1 MSRRRVSCPL
11 TVQQLWDAVKI
22 IRYKRQVPDIERIT
36 RYMNRTHNV
45 SDDEVGRQINHC
57 VRDGLLKVIKKIGTK
72 GSKMGLE
79 QEGYKLPEDKLE
91 KDSHDWYCFECHSGG
106 DVICC
111 TSCHRVYHLSC
122 ISKDDLPEDDV
133 KNKFIC
139 NVCQRCENKDLTPNI
154 KKSQLNRLLKY
165 TATKMKDRLP
175 VALTDRQPP
184 SNTSYLSE
192 RFAIQGQVKS
202 PSIDVPSNF
211 KWILNDKEEWRVDY
225 LIYRPIDLHI
235 MESKADCGKYEH
247 LEEFR
252 ADIQTIVHNV
262 VIYHGVHSNM
272 ADMARLMLRDCNTDL
287 QEILECWLCY
297 KHCND
302 KTLRNWFIKPCKPPH
317 DLVYARQKGYPYWPA
332 KVIKENSDSYDV
344 RFFGGVHERAV
355 VEKAYIRPISVNIH
369 TLQVKRTSSW
379 NKACEEL
386 KRYQKQLE
394 KLREETDNFTK
405 PFVDSSSDDES
416 DSEMSPPTSGSK
428 VTLPEKDVVI
438 KEEEE
443 ELLSDTEN
451 TKNVEKKKA
460 DAENNLKT
468 NSSSLKITIKT
479 KSSKTTKSEKTGKTD
494 RSDKKMSRGRGR
506 PRKSATEEIAE
517 DQSQEDE
524 NKSTPTVPAPPPPT
538 KTKSSKVRGRPS
550 KSLPPAK
557 RSRTSSSSTSTTED
571 NASACSDLAD
581 AKLTKSTD
589 VSSIKTENDVAEYNI
604 SSTSGK
610 CQNLPKGNEEEIVS
624 SSSSQNP
631 TKRSVKTQTKPLDN
645 KPSKEWIEKME
656 EEFEQEK
663 ERLIAKLTKEHE
675 QEIALLRQ
683 AHTAILSETKRKQWC
698 VNCESEAIY
707 HCCWNTSYCSPD
719 CQLAHWAADH
729 KRHCRRKR

>member
-11 TVQQLWDAVKI
+11 TAQQLWDAVKI

-45 SDDEVGRQINHC
+45 SDDEVGRQINYC
-57 VRDGLLKVIKKIGTK
+57 VRDGLLKVIKKIGSK
-72 GSKMGLE
+72 GSKIGIE
-79 QEGYKLPEDKLE
+79 QEGYKLPDDKLE
-91 KDSHDWYCFECHSGG
+91 KDGHDWYCFECHSGG
-106 DVICC
+106 D
-111 TSCHRVYHLSC
+111 
-122 ISKDDLPEDDV
+122 
-133 KNKFIC
+133 
-139 NVCQRCENKDLTPNI
+139 RCSSKDLTPNI

-211 KWILNDKEEWRVDY
+211 KWILNDKEDWRVDY

-297 KHCND
+297 KHSND

-317 DLVYARQKGYPYWPA
+317 ELVYARQKGYPYWPA
-332 KVIKENSDSYDV
+332 KVIKENEECIDV

-355 VEKAYIRPISVNIH
+355 VEKLYIRPISVNIH

-379 NKACEEL
+379 NRACEEL

-394 KLREETDNFTK
+394 KLREQTENFTK
-405 PFVDSSSDDES
+405 PFVDSSSSDES
-416 DSEMSPPTSGSK
+416 DLDGE
-428 VTLPEKDVVI
+428 VI
-438 KEEEE
+438 K
-443 ELLSDTEN
+443 
-451 TKNVEKKKA
+451 KVKA
-460 DAENNLKT
+460 DVDEIDVNKNEKIEENKEEAASKDNNENIKK
-468 NSSSLKITIKT
+468 NKSSSLKIAINTKNKT
-479 KSSKTTKSEKTGKTD
+479 LTNDKTEKKIT
-494 RSDKKMSRGRGR
+494 RGRGR
-506 PRKSATEEIAE
+506 PKKTLTPLLSQHSSEENEDTLLNQNKCLRSEKDKVLKGRGRPPKSVQI
-517 DQSQEDE
+517 
-524 NKSTPTVPAPPPPT
+524 KSHTSSSSPILPPPPT
-538 KTKSSKVRGRPS
+538 EE
-550 KSLPPAK
+550 
-557 RSRTSSSSTSTTED
+557 SSTSAFSE
-571 NASACSDLAD
+571 SAVTNP
-581 AKLTKSTD
+581 KLTSPNTNERAD
-589 VSSIKTENDVAEYNI
+589 VKIENEIEDYNI
-604 SSTSGK
+604 SSTSSGK
-610 CQNLPKGNEEEIVS
+610 CHLLSKGNEEEIVS

-631 TKRSVKTQTKPLDN
+631 AKRSVKTQTKPLDN

-663 ERLIAKLTKEHE
+663 QRIIAKLKKDYE
-675 QEIALLRQ
+675 QEITLMRQ

-707 HCCWNTSYCSPD
+707 HCCWNTSYCSPA
-719 CQLAHWAADH
+719 CQLQHWGADH

>member
-22 IRYKRQVPDIERIT
+22 IRYKRQVPDVERIT

-45 SDDEVGRQINHC
+45 SDDEVGRQINYC
-57 VRDGLLKVIKKIGTK
+57 VRDGLLKVIKKVGSK
-72 GSKMGLE
+72 GSKCGIE

-133 KNKFIC
+133 KNKFVCSIC
-139 NVCQRCENKDLTPNI
+139 NRCSNRELTPNI

-184 SNTSYLSE
+184 SSNSYLSE

-211 KWILNDKEEWRVDY
+211 KWILNDKDEWRVDY

-235 MESKADCGKYEH
+235 MESKADCKKYEH

-252 ADIQTIVHNV
+252 ADIQTIVHNY

-287 QEILECWLCY
+287 LEILECWRCY

-302 KTLRNWFIKPCKPPH
+302 KTLRNWFITPCKPPH
-317 DLVYARQKGYPYWPA
+317 ELVYAKSKGCPYWPA
-332 KVIKENSDSYDV
+332 KIMKDNEETCEVK
-344 RFFGGVHERAV
+344 FFGGIHERAT
-355 VEKAYIRPISVNIH
+355 VEKIYIRPISVNIH
-369 TLQVKRTSSW
+369 TLQIKRTSSW
-379 NKACEEL
+379 NKAFEEV
-386 KRYQKQLE
+386 KRHQKQLE
-394 KLREETDNFTK
+394 KLREETDNYTK
-405 PFVDSSSDDES
+405 PFVDSSSDES
-416 DSEMSPPTSGSK
+416 DTPDVDKDIDDSSRNKSINFSLSPVANNDK
-428 VTLPEKDVVI
+428 IEA
-438 KEEEE
+438 KESNDER
-443 ELLSDTEN
+443 SSQHD
-451 TKNVEKKKA
+451 KPK
-460 DAENNLKT
+460 
-468 NSSSLKITIKT
+468 NSSETVAKTPVNEIKTTRPRGRPKKSTSEHVTPTPAQEDKLSKPPQAT
-479 KSSKTTKSEKTGKTD
+479 KSSSPK
-494 RSDKKMSRGRGR
+494 SRGRPPKISGAPAAKK
-506 PRKSATEEIAE
+506 PRKSGSFSLNVEDDGPSGAEPPEIKIPSLDTDSNDIKNQNDAE
-517 DQSQEDE
+517 DH
-524 NKSTPTVPAPPPPT
+524 
-538 KTKSSKVRGRPS
+538 
-550 KSLPPAK
+550 
-557 RSRTSSSSTSTTED
+557 
-571 NASACSDLAD
+571 
-581 AKLTKSTD
+581 
-589 VSSIKTENDVAEYNI
+589 NI

-610 CQNLPKGNEEEIVS
+610 LQLAAKGNEEEIVS

-631 TKRSVKTQTKPLDN
+631 IKRSVKTQTKSLEV

-663 ERLIAKLTKEHE
+663 ERLIAKLRKEHE

-683 AHTAILSETKRKQWC
+683 AHNAILSETKRKQWC
-698 VNCESEAIY
+698 VNCELEAIY